1 MLYRVAQFY
10 EDATDWTERHPRRA
24 FQANI
29 GPWRKDMLLTE
40 QMLFL
45 KECSNA

>member
-10 EDATDWTERHPRRA
+10 EDATDWTERGKLSGEYWPLEK
-24 FQANI
+24 I
-29 GPWRKDMLLTE
+29 SGLTE